1 MDMKDM
7 TDDERDLAAELGKL
21 GRIHAKAAS
30 SLPSA
35 GLDENIL
42 ARSREALGT
51 AARPRRWWIPA
62 SVAATALIA
71 LSLVTRIQHE
81 AVTGLPEAGVVTAPQ
96 PAAVTTDN
104 SGEIA
109 PAVAE
114 PPPAPAATA
123 PQAEQAEHAPG
134 IAADG
139 AMDKRS
145 MPPRQAMP
153 RMSSGPATPAA
164 GDPTGAASLA
174 AEEDAAAV
182 LQESTAAVSPAR
194 KAERAAS
201 PLTPEAWLEMIEALE
216 ADGRTEEAT
225 RERAL
230 LEQAY
235 PGWLS
240 GRAGPH

>member
-1 MDMKDM
+1 MDMNNM

-30 SLPSA
+30 SLPPP
-35 GLDENIL
+35 GLDEHIL

-71 LSLVTRIQHE
+71 FSLVTRIQHE
-81 AVTGLPEAGVVTAPQ
+81 AATGLPEAGVVTAPQ
-96 PAAVTTDN
+96 PAAVTANN
-104 SGEIA
+104 SGEIS

-123 PQAEQAEHAPG
+123 RPAERGPG
-134 IAADG
+134 IAADR
-139 AMDKRS
+139 AMDKRT

-164 GDPTGAASLA
+164 GGPPGAASLA

-182 LQESTAAVSPAR
+182 SQESAAAVSPAR
-194 KAERAAS
+194 KAERAAT
-201 PLTPEAWLEMIEALE
+201 PPTPEAWLEMIEALE

-240 GRAGPH
+240 GRTGPH